1 MGLNPIEEPMIHR
14 TDVQVRLAEAEGA
27 FYHEEVSIFLYHP
40 VIRKRAVRGV
50 ALVAVQTFI
59 LGDLVV
65 VYPDRGVPRHGE
77 EAVVA
82 AVVQLVLGD
91 PARPEALLK
100 PLEPP
105 LTWL

>member
-14 TDVQVRLAEAEGA
+14 TDVKVRLAEAEGA

-40 VIRKRAVRGV
+40 VIRERAVCCV
-50 ALVAVQTFI
+50 ALVALQTFI

-65 VYPDRGVPRHGE
+65 VNPDGGVSCHRK

-91 PARPEALLK
+91 PARPEAFLK
-100 PLEPP
+100 PLEAP
-105 LTWL
+105 LAWL

>member
-14 TDVQVRLAEAEGA
+14 TDVKVRLAEAEGA

-40 VIRKRAVRGV
+40 VIRERAVCCV
-50 ALVAVQTFI
+50 ALVAVQA
-59 LGDLVV
+59 LVPGDLVV

-77 EAVVA
+77 EAVVT

-100 PLEPP
+100 PLEAP
-105 LTWL
+105 LT

>member
-14 TDVQVRLAEAEGA
+14 TDVKVRLAEAEGA
-27 FYHEEVSIFLYHP
+27 FNHEEVSIFLYHP
-40 VIRKRAVRGV
+40 IIRERAVCCV

-65 VYPDRGVPRHGE
+65 VNPDGGVSCHRK

-100 PLEPP
+100 PLEAP
-105 LTWL
+105 LAWL